1 MLCKIDK
8 RQVFLGLDPG
18 KYKCGLALMGID
30 RKVWLQE
37 IVPAKDTIGR
47 IEEILAQYPLS
58 LVVLGNGTG
67 NKIWQEQLQRQIR
80 VVVVDEKF
88 STLEARQRYW
98 ELYPPQ
104 GLIKLIPPKLR
115 LPPRDLDDFVALI
128 LIERYLK
135 QLIAQ

>member
-1 MLCKIDK
+1 
-8 RQVFLGLDPG
+8 
-18 KYKCGLALMGID
+18 MGID

-115 LPPRDLDDFVALI
+115 LPPRDLDDIVALI